1 MIYACCERNRLDDVR
16 AHATANGI
24 AFLEVLDRE
33 APAGS
38 PRQRTLLVHCVK
50 AIAALTR
57 NNVRITGGDRI
68 RNVGVVWAF
77 RADLIP
83 AANLNA
89 AEQAFMAAL
98 PQPTQV
104 LVVRT
109 DSTGDHSTYRLHLQT
124 SSGDPAP
131 PPTFDPLC
139 SSIDF
144 SFKVECASEFDCRT
158 DRTCAEPHEP
168 GPDVDYLAK
177 DYASFRRLM
186 LDRIAQLVPGTRDHN
201 PADFRVAIT
210 EMLAY
215 VGDHLSYQQDA
226 IATEAYLRTARR
238 RTSLRRHALLV
249 DYRVHEGANARAW
262 VAVEV
267 SQNNVPVTKA
277 DLYFLTRVAGLPG
290 RFTSTSSAHEDAM
303 AARAS
308 VFELVLEDPKGTVLL
323 HTDHNEFL
331 FYTWGDRR
339 CCLPA
344 GTTAAT
350 LEGHWPKLSAGD
362 VLIFQEVKGP
372 ETGATGDANPAH
384 RHAVRLNFVEH
395 TRSGA
400 PLKDELHNQQ
410 ITEIGWD
417 PADALPFPLCISSL
431 VQKGNTEELL
441 ENVSQAFGNVLLT
454 DHGRTIEDEPLGV
467 VPPARITLAVSS
479 GDPCARPERPVVPPR
494 YTPVLQRQPL
504 TWGGSIQKVTITG
517 GKKTV
522 ARVAVDEDAPA
533 AAAIRLN
540 ARDIAPVVRLS
551 SKKDLDT
558 HTWEARSDL
567 LNSAA
572 SDPHFVPEIEDDGAT
587 RLRFSNTGHA
597 LRPDSGTSFKATYRV
612 GNGPDGN
619 VGADAVHLSRA
630 KHRSCASSL
639 PIRGS

>member
-1 MIYACCERNRLDDVR
+1 
-16 AHATANGI
+16 
-24 AFLEVLDRE
+24 
-33 APAGS
+33 
-38 PRQRTLLVHCVK
+38 
-50 AIAALTR
+50 
-57 NNVRITGGDRI
+57 
-68 RNVGVVWAF
+68 
-77 RADLIP
+77 
-83 AANLNA
+83 
-89 AEQAFMAAL
+89 
-98 PQPTQV
+98 
-104 LVVRT
+104 
-109 DSTGDHSTYRLHLQT
+109 
-124 SSGDPAP
+124 
-131 PPTFDPLC
+131 
-139 SSIDF
+139 
-144 SFKVECASEFDCRT
+144 
-158 DRTCAEPHEP
+158 
-168 GPDVDYLAK
+168 
-177 DYASFRRLM
+177 
-186 LDRIAQLVPGTRDHN
+186 
-201 PADFRVAIT
+201 
-210 EMLAY
+210 
-215 VGDHLSYQQDA
+215 
-226 IATEAYLRTARR
+226 
-238 RTSLRRHALLV
+238 
-249 DYRVHEGANARAW
+249 
-262 VAVEV
+262 
-267 SQNNVPVTKA
+267 
-277 DLYFLTRVAGLPG
+277 
-290 RFTSTSSAHEDAM
+290 M

-454 DHGRTIEDEPLGV
+454 DHGRTIEDEPLAV

-619 VGADAVHLSRA
+619 VGADAVHHIVSADPRILKARNPLPAAGGTAPETKEQIRRRAPQAFRTQQRAVTPEDYARVTELHADVQRAAATLRWTGSWYTVFVTVDRKGGVLLDDTFKSALRRHVDRYRMAGHDLEFDDPRFVSIELDIQVCVAPEYFREHVKQALLRVFSRQALSDGLRGMFHPDNFSFGEPVYLSPLYA
-630 KHRSCASSL
+630 AAHAVPGVESVRIDKFQRQGVDDTQYLDDGKLSL
-639 PIRGS
+639 GRLEIARLDNDPSFPEHGILRLNMGGGK